1 MLIFNLGGTK
11 NQVKWRIPYAMLLL
25 ALLIGLSACSKDKVT
40 DNDYM
45 PPGIEKPALYK
56 QIREMITG
64 EGGPYLSAKLPNG
77 DELKYFVRWETPIRY
92 YLTGFENHPEYEKY
106 FEQKIKEMA
115 ELTGLDIARHDDIY
129 RKGFKPLSESPD
141 GMMTNAAFFFSED
154 MKKTYFDPRVSTILG
169 AWGNSSEKESEK
181 WMKRKEKH
189 NYTDGSYISMKYGLS
204 REGYLFYLYLEDLSE
219 LSNSKKDINFIR
231 FSIIQGIYNLFKRSV
246 LSTHLLSIQNIGAYR
261 NKTVD
266 LTAFDKAF
274 LKALYS
280 KDIKSDYGAYYVV
293 EKLYEKLKHHDF
305 EKGRQK

>member
-1 MLIFNLGGTK
+1 MLKFNFNNNPIWHRL
-11 NQVKWRIPYAMLLL
+11 YAV
-25 ALLIGLSACSKDKVT
+25 LLIVFLLGLSACSQDKVT

-92 YLTGFENHPEYEKY
+92 YLTGFENYPEYEKY
-106 FEQKIKEMA
+106 FEQKIAEMA

-169 AWGNSSEKESEK
+169 GWGKTSKSEYDK
-181 WMKRKEKH
+181 WNKRKENPKYKGVYIDTH
-189 NYTDGSYISMKYGLS
+189 YGIKRYGYVFFITIEDASYFLEQNIKPSSDYVLFTINRKINGLINKASYSNKIESIKNS
-204 REGYLFYLYLEDLSE
+204 RAY
-219 LSNSKKDINFIR
+219 SKKVYD
-231 FSIIQGIYNLFKRSV
+231 FS
-246 LSTHLLSIQNIGAYR
+246 T
-261 NKTVD
+261 
-266 LTAFDKAF
+266 FDKAF

-280 KDIKSDYGAYYVV
+280 KGIKSDYSAYYVV
-293 EKLYEKLKHHDF
+293 EKLYEKLKHQDF
-305 EKGRQK
+305 EKGRQE